1 VKAKM
6 MNKAQLISFLS
17 DLKTVENFLTPKGTE
32 QHKELLSKI
41 EVIEWI
47 LE

>member
-1 VKAKM
+1 
-6 MNKAQLISFLS
+6 MNESELR
-17 DLKTVENFLTPKGTE
+17 VFLTDLETAAYFYTNKTNE
-32 QHKELLSKI
+32 QYKELASKI

>member
-1 VKAKM
+1 
-6 MNKAQLISFLS
+6 MNESELRVFLT
-17 DLKTVENFLTPKGTE
+17 DLETAEFFLTPKGTE

>member
-1 VKAKM
+1 MSTHKLYA
-6 MNKAQLISFLS
+6 FLE
-17 DLKTVENFLTPKGTE
+17 DLKTAEFFTIHKNTE

-47 LE
+47 LEK